1 MGRPRIDV
9 PKDKITESVDA
20 FSPRLRRSMPA
31 DDYMDLDEDVVWRTA
46 TQEIGP
52 LILELERLVPPEVET

>member
-1 MGRPRIDV
+1 
-9 PKDKITESVDA
+9 
-20 FSPRLRRSMPA
+20 
-31 DDYMDLDEDVVWRTA
+31 MDLDEDVVWRTA